1 MENINFT
8 LIDSL
13 ILDYA
18 HIRKKFEMYKKRFPK
33 YMAGND
39 NYVGTIGEYWA
50 TRFLEWKHNSDCI
63 QAVVE
68 QKESGNH
75 NLSNPWSD
83 FELNHG
89 DIAELV
95 SVKAIFE
102 NKNGESG
109 EIKYKQFSEN
119 EIGSILIIKLDD
131 YLFPIEILYIN
142 DLDKNLL
149 NGEKAYK
156 DRWSEKNSLIFK
168 YYDSALSQ
176 GFDKKL
182 SSFIYKYDISCEKFV
197 EANSQKG

>member
-39 NYVGTIGEYWA
+39 NYVGTIGEYWT
-50 TRFLEWKHNSDCI
+50 TRFLEHEYGSSSI
-63 QAVVE
+63 QAVIE
-68 QKESGNH
+68 QKESGDH

-83 FELNHG
+83 FELDHG
-89 DIAELV
+89 ETKEYV

-109 EIKYKQFSEN
+109 EIKYKDFANN
-119 EIGSILIIKLDD
+119 ETGSILIIKLDD
-131 YLFPIEILYIN
+131 HLFPMEILYIN
-142 DLDKNLL
+142 DINKNLI
-149 NGEKAYK
+149 NGEKDYK
-156 DRWSEKNSLIFK
+156 DRWNAKKSLIFK
-168 YYDSALSQ
+168 YYDSVLSK

-182 SSFIYKYDISCEKFV
+182 LPFIYKYDVMNEKF
-197 EANSQKG
+197 EKAKS

>member
-1 MENINFT
+1 MNNIDFT

-13 ILDYA
+13 IVDYA

-50 TRFLEWKHNSDCI
+50 TRFLEWKYNSDCLKS
-63 QAVVE
+63 VEE

-83 FELNHG
+83 FELKHG
-89 DIAELV
+89 SIREYI

-109 EIKYKQFSEN
+109 EIKYKPFQEN
-119 EIGSILIIKLDD
+119 EIGSVLIVKLDN
-131 YLFPIEILYIN
+131 YLFPLEILYI
-142 DLDKNLL
+142 DNLENNKKFI
-149 NGEKAYK
+149 NGEKNYK
-156 DRWSEKNSLIFK
+156 DNWIDKKPLLFRFYNSSK
-168 YYDSALSQ
+168 SY
-176 GFDKKL
+176 GFDRKL
-182 SSFIYKYDISCEKFV
+182 SSLIYTFNQDDEEFRALK
-197 EANSQKG
+197 